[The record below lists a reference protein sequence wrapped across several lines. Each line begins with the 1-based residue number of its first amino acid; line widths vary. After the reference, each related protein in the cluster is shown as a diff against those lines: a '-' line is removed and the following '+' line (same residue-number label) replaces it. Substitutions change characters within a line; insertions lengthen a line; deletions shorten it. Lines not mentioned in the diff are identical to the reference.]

1 MEVISTLVGVAF
13 GFFLS
18 IIYDRVKHYLS
29 FKSYL
34 RMFLHEIETNLKI
47 IDEGRDITGIP
58 IEPTLMTTAYSSL
71 VSSGYLDRLPHD
83 LKEMIERVYGLIF
96 IRNGLL
102 TSGFFMLTITFEG
115 KKTKGHQIVSEY
127 TSIIKDQLLKLRKML
142 INEIKGLL

>member
-1 MEVISTLVGVAF
+1 MNVLLTLVSVGF

-18 IIYDRVKHYLS
+18 IIYDRIKHYLS
-29 FKSYL
+29 FRSYL
-34 RMFLHEIETNLKI
+34 RTFLHEIETNLKI
-47 IDEGRDITGIP
+47 IDEGQVVTGIP

-83 LKEMIERVYGLIF
+83 LRETIERVYGLIF

-115 KKTKGHQIVSEY
+115 KRTKGHQMVSEY
-127 TSIIKDQLLKLRKML
+127 TLIIKDQLLRLRKML
-142 INEIKGLL
+142 INEIKRLL

>member
-47 IDEGRDITGIP
+47 IDEGRAITGIP

-71 VSSGYLDRLPHD
+71 LVRLP
-83 LKEMIERVYGLIF
+83 R
-96 IRNGLL
+96 
-102 TSGFFMLTITFEG
+102 
-115 KKTKGHQIVSEY
+115 
-127 TSIIKDQLLKLRKML
+127 
-142 INEIKGLL
+142 